1 MCARKALCI
10 EHADIPEY
18 GRKCL
23 QNNSFGDKI
32 FCTFLR
38 NKDTK
43 ETFTCICDYFGFQVA
58 K

>member
-1 MCARKALCI
+1 MCAHKALCI
-10 EHADIPEY
+10 EHAGIPEY

-23 QNNSFGDKI
+23 QNNSFGDK
-32 FCTFLR
+32 TFLR

-43 ETFTCICDYFGFQVA
+43 ETFTWICDYFGSQVA